1 MLLMALRRAA
11 NTSLRGL
18 LQLTAGR
25 TVVTS
30 VEHGRSKPH
39 RAIFEHAIRALGLAP
54 SESLSVGDSYVIDY
68 LGAKAVGMPALLI
81 DPRRE
86 GPVPANDRISHVF
99 ETEYW
104 LANAFSYPELS
115 GKRLELLRE
124 MLPWLRRVL
133 VLYGSRDTSPR
144 QSVAVAQEAAA
155 RLRITLVERAVRIR
169 VEVMQGL
176 AALDEVD
183 GLLGIPGGVTSGFY
197 EEMIRAAHAKRRQ
210 TMFHARTRTTIE
222 ALASY
227 GTSDA
232 GIGRQASRLPA
243 PESDR

>member
-104 LANAFSYPELS
+104 LANAFSYPEL
-115 GKRLELLRE
+115 LRE

-169 VEVMQGL
+169 VEVTQGL

-197 EEMIRAAHAKRRQ
+197 EEMIRAAHAKRRP
-210 TMFHARTRTTIE
+210 TMFYARTRTTIE

-232 GIGRQASRLPA
+232 GIGRHASWLPA